1 MRTNSEVF
9 FSPEEE
15 KQLLQLPDKKN
26 MVESSINIDITDQNK
41 NNLAQESKINIDLGF
56 LKSKLSKPK

>member
-1 MRTNSEVF
+1 
-9 FSPEEE
+9 
-15 KQLLQLPDKKN
+15 